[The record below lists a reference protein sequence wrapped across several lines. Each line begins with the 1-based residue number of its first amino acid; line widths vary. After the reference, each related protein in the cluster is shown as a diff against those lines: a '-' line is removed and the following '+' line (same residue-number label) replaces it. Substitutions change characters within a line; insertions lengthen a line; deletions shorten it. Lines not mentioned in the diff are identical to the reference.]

1 MRNWNFKGNLIRYL
15 FRSIPHHSSSSKKD
29 TTELTVPTGKGMML
43 VGNKDAEKLDPTR
56 SVRRGTTVGMIRGKT
71 NQKRPYEQAEQWIN
85 NEISFP
91 FVPGCQLVDSPI
103 ILEAL
108 IKDFQL
114 RMVTME
120 FAVVKSHSPYNVLLG
135 RTDLRSL
142 EGAAS
147 TIHLMIKF
155 PTNNEIATMTTKRET
170 LQEYRRIEEAQGLVS
185 DIQQKGQKTE
195 KNKQNQAREWKEYE
209 KSKPKAY
216 TSLMGQP
223 EPILLGQIHLKKNL
237 LDRISSI
244 SIRSSN
250 VQPSEFPYLPVL
262 CIEMS
267 QSRQH
272 DKIESVSYYLT
283 D

>member
-1 MRNWNFKGNLIRYL
+1 
-15 FRSIPHHSSSSKKD
+15 
-29 TTELTVPTGKGMML
+29 
-43 VGNKDAEKLDPTR
+43 
-56 SVRRGTTVGMIRGKT
+56 
-71 NQKRPYEQAEQWIN
+71 
-85 NEISFP
+85 
-91 FVPGCQLVDSPI
+91 
-103 ILEAL
+103 
-108 IKDFQL
+108 
-114 RMVTME
+114 MVTME

-223 EPILLGQIHLKKNL
+223 EPILLGQSKITRVK
-237 LDRISSI
+237 SSL
-244 SIRSSN
+244 SHALSYASRSLTFDARSDIFW
-250 VQPSEFPYLPVL
+250 QATLAILHVL
-262 CIEMS
+262 IGRWMWHII
-267 QSRQH
+267 QGLQMIAWGL
-272 DKIESVSYYLT
+272 DKIRRIGLKAYTLT
-283 D
+283 GFWILHLSTILEDLVTHKYGV